1 MFGDGILAHN
11 GTLFNETLTGRFAD
25 QQDGQTDSERIL
37 LYLIDTVNA
46 EQDRLGR
53 ALTADERFAL
63 LEQLTLRLSAGNKL
77 NLLVWDGTYLYA
89 HSNYAGTLHYCHPTP
104 DSVLLSTHPLDSVAP
119 GEWQPLPFLRLVVYR
134 DGQEVYTGI
143 PLSQEYFDPEE
154 NFEYKELD
162 YANL

>member
-1 MFGDGILAHN
+1 MQRLVDHYHSEDSPYLLPLITRSGK
-11 GTLFNETLTGRFAD
+11 NEARQYHT
-25 QQDGQTDSERIL
+25 
-37 LYLIDTVNA
+37 
-46 EQDRLGR
+46 EQNRLGR
-53 ALTADERFAL
+53 ALSADERFAL
-63 LEQLTLRLSAGNKL
+63 LEQLTLRLSVGNKL